1 MRVGIQADDL
11 TGACDTGV
19 VFAARGLE
27 TLVLLPGTPLPAPCP
42 AIVVRDTESRGLDA
56 GPARICAHAAMA
68 ELAAR
73 QPPLLYKKVDSR
85 LRGPVAAELVGAL
98 VGVGRE
104 RTLLAPAFP
113 AQGRSV
119 RHGRLHVRT
128 DGATSDDASAS
139 PDGPSVL
146 ALVLAGA
153 LRPVSLLPLAT
164 VRRGV
169 AAVRARLAR
178 VGGTVVADS
187 ETTAD
192 LDVLAAADDGASL
205 LAGSAGLATALA
217 ARLGSPPVTPV
228 RPRGPLLV
236 VAGSPH
242 PVTRGQIARLVARG
256 GHAIAPASGD
266 GPRDREAVAGQLAE
280 ATRQRLQETRVAT
293 LVLTGG
299 KTAYSV
305 SRALQV
311 TAIRLAA
318 ELEPGLALGTL
329 VGGPFA
335 GLSVITKSGGFGDAD
350 TLVRIWESCQ

>member
-1 MRVGIQADDL
+1 MRVGVQADDL

-27 TLVLLPGTPLPAPCP
+27 TLVLLPGTPLPPACP
-42 AIVVRDTESRGLDA
+42 PVVVRDTESRGLAA
-56 GPARICAHAAMA
+56 GEAEACARAAMT
-68 ELAAR
+68 ELAVR
-73 QPPLLYKKVDSR
+73 QPALLYKKVDST
-85 LRGPVAAELVGAL
+85 LRGAVAAELAGAL
-98 VGVGRE
+98 TGGGCD

-128 DGATSDDASAS
+128 NGATSDDARAS
-139 PDGPSVL
+139 PDGASVL
-146 ALVLAGA
+146 ALVAAGGP
-153 LRPVSLLPLAT
+153 RPVSLLPLAT

-178 VGGTVVADS
+178 VGGTMVADS
-187 ETTAD
+187 ENAAD

-217 ARLGSPPVTPV
+217 ARLGSPLVAPV

-242 PVTRGQIARLVARG
+242 PVTRGQVARLEARG
-256 GHAIAPASGD
+256 GHAITAASGI
-266 GPRDREAVAGQLAE
+266 EARAGEAIAGQLAE
-280 ATRQRLQETRVAT
+280 ATRRRLEEASVAT

-299 KTAYSV
+299 ATAYSV
-305 SRALQV
+305 CRALRV
-311 TAIRLAA
+311 SAIRLAT